1 MAKFTGQGVY
11 KGFSPYIGQISDMIS
26 SAIIQNAK
34 RKREQEALA
43 GLLDRYTKSQSN
55 INERYKTG
63 EPTTIPG
70 GEVTT
75 PNISALPTQNV
86 SSMGR
91 SADFNIPRGTES
103 STYNLNERPQN
114 RMVSNILNP
123 NAIPIEP
130 QSGNSYR
137 PTNKIMDISVEDLR
151 KLANSDI
158 ELPEGG
164 IRRNAPQQGI
174 VPDTTMQMPDDI
186 FLGDISEIPQE
197 ERYGRAVNEAN
208 TFLAQGLSDQD
219 LDLGRLQ
226 LLADALNQQAAGLKP
241 KEFEPFSM
249 SPGEKRAV
257 RLKKNPQPGEDPYE
271 WVENPKPIEPESKED
286 IKVQDWVGS
295 DLFPRTQYKR
305 ANPQE
310 GEEPYYTVKGD
321 TRVRERPYESESGG
335 GDRDKEEKEVSNL
348 LGTMETQ
355 LKALERDKNNYEITG
370 SEAEHKAVR
379 ADLEGNAVRLVNR
392 TGLSKEANMMW
403 DVIKEGDDMNTAF
416 TEVNEY
422 RKENNKKPLTDKQ
435 YKYLKYYFRAKKP
448 TKTPKDE
455 RDMK

>member
-1 MAKFTGQGVY
+1 MKNAIGFLSGFTPRLVD
-11 KGFSPYIGQISDMIS
+11 IANDMD
-26 SAIIQNAK
+26 AK
-34 RKREQEALA
+34 RKERIKREQERKALA
-43 GLLDRYTKSQSN
+43 SLFDRYTKSQSN

-197 ERYGRAVNEAN
+197 ERYGKAVNEAN

-219 LDLGRLQ
+219 LNLGRLQ
-226 LLADALNQQAAGLKP
+226 VLANALNQQAAGLKP

-305 ANPQE
+305 PD
-310 GEEPYYTVKGD
+310 GTTYTIKGD
-321 TRVRERPYESESGG
+321 TRVRERPYESESG
-335 GDRDKEEKEVSNL
+335 DRDEEEKEVSNL

-422 RKENNKKPLTDKQ
+422 RKENNKEPLTDKQ

>member
-1 MAKFTGQGVY
+1 MKNAIGFLSGFTPRLVD
-11 KGFSPYIGQISDMIS
+11 IANDMD
-26 SAIIQNAK
+26 AK
-34 RKREQEALA
+34 RKERIKREQERKALA
-43 GLLDRYTKSQSN
+43 SLLDRYTKSQSN

-197 ERYGRAVNEAN
+197 ERYGKAVNEAN

-226 LLADALNQQAAGLKP
+226 VLANALNQKAAGLKP

-271 WVENPKPIEPESKED
+271 WVENPKPEERKPFDIEGSMENDKTGTYWTYD
-286 IKVQDWVGS
+286 KQTGQFIDTKVPFTRDVRKRTGGGS
-295 DLFPRTQYKR
+295 DKDEEEARLKDTVSPLIANIKNFEKYQKDPKTGEYLTDGKGNKIPKTSLEENYEKDLLMEKINLQLLSPRAYQWLGNINKMWNKKYLTPKELKDE
-305 ANPQE
+305 AL
-310 GEEPYYTVKGD
+310 KHA
-321 TRVRERPYESESGG
+321 ESE
-335 GDRDKEEKEVSNL
+335 NL
-348 LGTMETQ
+348 
-355 LKALERDKNNYEITG
+355 
-370 SEAEHKAVR
+370 SEDEQ
-379 ADLEGNAVRLVNR
+379 
-392 TGLSKEANMMW
+392 
-403 DVIKEGDDMNTAF
+403 
-416 TEVNEY
+416 NE
-422 RKENNKKPLTDKQ
+422 LAT
-435 YKYLKYYFRAKKP
+435 YLKYYQSIYPGLKQ
-448 TKTPKDE
+448 
-455 RDMK
+455 